1 MDFKGVIAK
10 DDINYQDN
18 YSNNQKSINKLEI
31 YNFRGNNVNNNK
43 FNLETDK
50 EISYS
55 DFELNSFTYKDA
67 IGVDMRP
74 FKQIYFSFV
83 KYYHP
88 IFSLLNPSEDFNS
101 KYIKL
106 NLIIFSF
113 SLYYFVNSLFITKA
127 LIHKIYEK
135 GNSNDIGLFIP
146 YILISLIICY
156 VLDKIIRYM
165 SSSDSC
171 IYSINNEK
179 LYNNA
184 KIRANQV
191 RKLLFV
197 KYICFYILGFVS
209 LLIFGYYLAAFG
221 SVYQNTQYILIKNVI
236 ISYIISLIFPFIFI
250 ALPSILRRY
259 SLKDASRKWIFN
271 LSKYLQY
278 I

>member
-1 MDFKGVIAK
+1 MLRHGGSHPHLCCIGRDLWGGDA
-10 DDINYQDN
+10 
-18 YSNNQKSINKLEI
+18 
-31 YNFRGNNVNNNK
+31 
-43 FNLETDK
+43 
-50 EISYS
+50 
-55 DFELNSFTYKDA
+55 DA
-67 IGVDMRP
+67 IGIDMRP

-135 GNSNDIGLFIP
+135 GNANDIGLFIP
-146 YILISLIICY
+146 NILISLIICY
-156 VLDKIIRYM
+156 VLDKLIRYM
-165 SSSDSC
+165 SLSDSC

-221 SVYQNTQYILIKNVI
+221 SVYQNTQYILIKNAI